1 MRAAGAR
8 RSARAAGSFGT
19 TFLRAI
25 CILNLG
31 ARASA
36 AGKLPLSP
44 RQVPTKLW
52 RMSTRVFEE
61 PRGGQHKCQDCVG
74 LLHGALTFRATRGR
88 AERDSI
94 IE

>member
-1 MRAAGAR
+1 MRSAGAR

-36 AGKLPLSP
+36 AGKLP

-74 LLHGALTFRATRGR
+74 TLLYGALTLRATRGR